1 MQSVCASSLLLSRA
15 FPASL
20 LALTT
25 QCAQARA
32 PGSAYAA
39 GRSSS
44 LLKIKRFVDAEARMT
59 GHTAGKGR
67 LATVGVGAL
76 QCQLKGGITCV
87 WRVCLA
93 AALNNINSKLRRSFD
108 VGSGLTDAQRRA
120 PPPVGSIITFRYAR
134 RPSCPARAVTNHT
147 QHHARNLTL

>member
-1 MQSVCASSLLLSRA
+1 MRSARAVLRLLLRLR
-15 FPASL
+15 FLRL
-20 LALTT
+20 LWALTPRR
-25 QCAQARA
+25 AQARA

-44 LLKIKRFVDAEARMT
+44 LLKIKRFVDAEARVM

-67 LATVGVGAL
+67 LAAVGVGAL
-76 QCQLKGGITCV
+76 QRQLKGGITCV
-87 WRVCLA
+87 RAALCACVCLP
-93 AALNNINSKLRRSFD
+93 AALNSQTLNSMLLRSFD

-134 RPSCPARAVTNHT
+134 RRALRVH
-147 QHHARNLTL
+147 RPI